1 MKESFNI
8 LYAVSLADIR
18 ESVRAKWFF
27 LYSLIFGGA
36 IVLLFALGIT
46 ESQVLGF
53 TGLSRLLVTYIQLC
67 VAILPIFI
75 LITTV
80 RAVVGDRESN
90 VLEYFLSMPI
100 SLGAYFWGKLLAKF
114 LVVFLPVFLA
124 LLGALVWGGIQTLNI
139 PWHSVGYYILLLG
152 TLTWCFLGIGMLI
165 SSLVRKQEWA
175 LGLAF
180 LIWLVLLIFIDI
192 VMIGV
197 LLQNQFQEKII
208 IGISLLNPL
217 QTFRT
222 GAILLFDPDLSA
234 IGPASYVILDALGQN
249 GFLAFSI
256 LYPLGLGWIFSWL
269 GYFIFKRGD
278 LV

>member
-1 MKESFNI
+1 MKETWNI
-8 LYAVSLADIR
+8 LYVVSLADIR
-18 ESVRAKWFF
+18 ESIRAKWFF
-27 LYSLIFGGA
+27 IYILIFGGA
-36 IVLLFALGIT
+36 VVLLFVIGIT

-114 LVVFLPVFLA
+114 IVVFLPVGLA
-124 LLGALVWGGIQTLNI
+124 LLGAVSWGIIRSLSI

-152 TLTWCFLGIGMLI
+152 TLSWCFLGIGMLI
-165 SSLVRKQEWA
+165 SSLVHKQEWA

-180 LIWLVLLIFIDI
+180 LVWLTLLIFIDI
-192 VMIGV
+192 IMIGI
-197 LLQNQFQEKII
+197 LLQNQVQEKII
-208 IGISLLNPL
+208 ITISLLNPL
-217 QTFRT
+217 QAFRT

-234 IGPASYVILDALGQN
+234 IGPASYVILEALGYE
-249 GFLAFSI
+249 GFLTFSI
-256 LYPLGLGWIFSWL
+256 LYPFGLGWFLAWL
-269 GYFIFKRGD
+269 GYCIFKRGD